1 MDELEIFSKRIKNY
15 IEKAKNGGVSLLNFL
30 DDAHLGVL
38 KSQIINDNNV
48 YYYGGFK
55 NADTVR
61 AIISPYEVEKED
73 YIKIR
78 Q

>member
-38 KSQIINDNNV
+38 KA
-48 YYYGGFK
+48 K
-55 NADTVR
+55 
-61 AIISPYEVEKED
+61 
-73 YIKIR
+73 
-78 Q
+78 